1 MRTLSDIAATLFMAL
16 AARHVEGQVS
26 LADAAALIAGRTH
39 KWSTW
44 NHLAL
49 EQQITIARALRL
61 RPPELAQP
69 ARFIEIAEGVLAHEH
84 SPFELVDLD
93 SPGTALSEKDQ
104 YQVRTVLNVDQVIQ
118 EYLDALKGWHQP
130 PSTAKI
136 PESGSVAF
144 KYITAERTRTFT
156 IPAEERSCLPKG
168 AEYLTIPDV
177 DCLPEVEWDYTTLRS
192 IAKRLDAAATPHT
205 QHCASLDNIWGNAG
219 KRSADAGS
227 FFRVNAAT
235 GTGKT
240 VVMSLMGVDAASR
253 GHKVVIAVPGYVELE
268 NTVRIMREA
277 ASVVAPGLKIAPL
290 HSASK
295 IPTRAALHFKNR
307 SEDHPYDYACLLNA
321 FSTDQ
326 EEMPAGSEPCFK
338 LQVVT
343 SKPNSQ
349 ETTKRISHCPFLFT
363 CGQTKMMARALEAD
377 IIVINH
383 HALLSGTSRIP
394 FEDSDKL
401 PGPRSLIEIL
411 LRTAPIF
418 LVDEIDGLLK
428 TAIDNS
434 ALSLQLGNIG
444 EDSPLMQLF
453 RTLVSNRSRIP
464 GIDNS
469 SILRIIWALTYCCVS
484 VDQLMNLQQRRYFEW
499 PKKETTWAQADDGYI
514 KAKLD
519 ISAETLEALYRSG
532 NASVPKHLMALR
544 ENLVYWRTN
553 DPASRPE
560 SMAAELGSLLVA
572 LSDGHHLKEKLNP
585 KDHQRL
591 KASLILRGVLD
602 YIEIAL
608 RNLQIE
614 LPSFANAEVPYAQ
627 EVHSKLKGREPLSF
641 SPIGPLHRTVFGFKR
656 KQTSEEQSTLNVVAM
671 RGDPHGTLLALPELA
686 ALGFAGVRRMFMGFS
701 ATAYFP
707 GASAFDL
714 KARDF
719 IDVPDAKG
727 QVTFENIGLTTVVSG
742 APYFER
748 KERIRQLA
756 LELWPWLERRLHS
769 LAKDPATQD
778 RARLLLVASSDA
790 DAELLAI
797 TLADLCPTPTVGWVR
812 GRSSEYKPT
821 LLNSEH
827 ALVYDDLAQFI
838 DGIHRNK
845 TILVSALQ
853 PMARGHNIV
862 NKDGLSAIGGVV
874 LCVRPL
880 PASDSPENNLAHIS
894 YETWNRMQP
903 QPSLRHILHTE
914 RVISNKLLDSI
925 RGAPP
930 AFSQQPPN
938 IRHYTVMNIL
948 VTLTQLIGR
957 GRRGGTPVTCFF
969 ADAAFTR
976 GRTPWAKL
984 LSDSVKWLKEEGNW
998 NQFSLHHNGIATAI
1012 TKYIDQ
1018 SAKEVR

>member
-1 MRTLSDIAATLFMAL
+1 MRTLSDIATTLFMAL
-16 AARHVEGQVS
+16 AARHVVGEPS

-39 KWSTW
+39 KWSSWSQLT
-44 NHLAL
+44 LD
-49 EQQITIARALRL
+49 QQITIARSLRL
-61 RPPELAQP
+61 RPPGLAQP
-69 ARFIEIAEGVLAHEH
+69 ALFVELAQRILADEF
-84 SPFELVDLD
+84 SPFELVDQE
-93 SPGTALSEKDQ
+93 ALRVQLRETDLYRLKGI
-104 YQVRTVLNVDQVIQ
+104 LNVDEVIQ
-118 EYLDALKGWHQP
+118 EYFEALTSWHQP
-130 PSTAKI
+130 PSTATI
-136 PESGSVAF
+136 PDSGSVTL

-156 IPAEERSCLPKG
+156 VPAEERDCLP
-168 AEYLTIPDV
+168 AAVEYLTIPNA
-177 DCLPEVEWDYTTLRS
+177 EGISEIEWDYAALRS
-192 IAKRLDAAATPHT
+192 IAERLDAAAKPHS
-205 QHCASLDNIWGNAG
+205 QHCASLENIWGDAG
-219 KRSADAGS
+219 TRSAKAGS

-240 VVMSLMGVDAASR
+240 VVMSLMSVDAASR

-277 ASVVAPGLKIAPL
+277 ASVAAPSLKVAPL

-295 IPTRAALHFKNR
+295 ISTRATIHFQER
-307 SEDHPYDYACLLNA
+307 SEAHPYDYACLLNA

-326 EEMPAGSEPCFK
+326 EPMPAGSEPCFK

-343 SKPNSQ
+343 SKPNTR
-349 ETTKRISHCPFLFT
+349 ETTKRISHCPFLFR
-363 CGQTKMMARALEAD
+363 CGQTRMVAQALEAD
-377 IIVINH
+377 VIVINH

-394 FEDSDKL
+394 FKDSDTL

-411 LRTAPIF
+411 LRVAPVF

-453 RTLVSNRSRIP
+453 STLVSNRSKIP
-464 GIDNS
+464 GIDRS
-469 SILRIIWALTYCCVS
+469 TVLRTLWALTYCCVS
-484 VDQLMNLQQRRYFEW
+484 VDQLMNLQQRRFFEW

-514 KAKLD
+514 MAKLG
-519 ISAETLEALYRSG
+519 IGFETLEALYRSG
-532 NASVPKHLMALR
+532 TASVPDHLIPLR
-544 ENLVYWRTN
+544 DSLVYWRTN
-553 DPASRPE
+553 DPDNRPE
-560 SMAAELGSLLVA
+560 SMATKLGSLLVA
-572 LSDGHHLKEKLNP
+572 LSDANHLKARLNP

-591 KASLILRGVLD
+591 KAALILRGVLG
-602 YIEIAL
+602 YTESAL
-608 RNLQIE
+608 RNLQVE
-614 LPSFANAEVPYAQ
+614 LPGFANAEVPYAQ
-627 EVHSKLKGREPLSF
+627 EVHSKLQGREPLSF

-656 KQTSEEQSTLNVVAM
+656 KQTSEDESTLNVVAM
-671 RGDPHGTLLALPELA
+671 KGDPHGTLLALPELA
-686 ALGFAGVRRMFMGFS
+686 ALGYAGVRRLFMGFS

-714 KARDF
+714 KAQDF

-742 APYFER
+742 APFFER

-756 LELWPWLERRLHS
+756 MELWPWIERRLRM
-769 LAKDPATQD
+769 LAKDPATKE

-797 TLADLCPTPTVGWVR
+797 TLADLSPTPTIGWVR
-812 GRSSEYKPT
+812 GRASEYKPT
-821 LLNSEH
+821 LLNAEH
-827 ALVYDDLAQFI
+827 TLVYNDLAQFI
-838 DGIHRNK
+838 DGVHRDK

-874 LCVRPL
+874 ICVRPL

-894 YETWNRMQP
+894 YETWNRMLP
-903 QPSLRHILHTE
+903 QPSLQQILHTE
-914 RVISNKLLDSI
+914 RVIAHKLLDSI
-925 RGAPP
+925 RNAPP

-957 GRRGGTPVTCFF
+957 GRRGGTPVTCYF
-969 ADAAFTR
+969 ADAAFTT
-976 GRTPWAKL
+976 GRISWAKL

-998 NQFSLHHNGIATAI
+998 NQFALHHNGIATAI
-1012 TKYIDQ
+1012 TQYIDQ